1 MALSIGLKKVAY
13 LSRSLPLAVLYRFAL
28 SFRIMPNNSW
38 PELIFED
45 WQDTLAT
52 LHMWTQ
58 IVGKIRMQQT
68 PLINHWWNVTLY
80 VSARGLTTSPMPY
93 EDRIFEI
100 EFDFIGH
107 KLRVECSD
115 GALTTLDLRPQSV
128 ADFYK
133 ELMSALRGLGIN
145 AKIWPM
151 PVEIPNPIRFDQDR
165 IHKSYDADYV
175 NRFWRALVN
184 IDDVF
189 KDFRSRFI
197 GKVSPVHFWWGSFDH
212 AVTRF
217 SGRTAPPREASD
229 KWTQEAYSHEVI
241 SHGFWPGGNGVQAAF
256 YSYTAP
262 EPPSLSSSPVA
273 PKEAFYSQDMKEFLL
288 PYDAVRQS
296 PSPEDALMDFCQ
308 STYEAGA
315 NLAKWDRRALER

>member
-1 MALSIGLKKVAY
+1 MID
-13 LSRSLPLAVLYRFAL
+13 
-28 SFRIMPNNSW
+28 NTW
-38 PELIFED
+38 PTLILEE

-58 IVGKIRMQQT
+58 IVGKIRLKQT
-68 PLINHWWNVTLY
+68 QLVNHWWNVPLY
-80 VSARGLTTSPMPY
+80 LSARGLTTSPMPY
-93 EDRIFEI
+93 GDRIFEI
-100 EFDFIGH
+100 EFDFIDH
-107 KLRVECSD
+107 QLRIECSD
-115 GALTTLDLRPQSV
+115 GAQKILALRPQSV
-128 ADFYK
+128 ADFYQ
-133 ELMSALRGLGIN
+133 EVMSALHDLGIDV
-145 AKIWPM
+145 KIWPM

-165 IHKSYDADYV
+165 IHASYDAEYA
-175 NRFWRALVN
+175 NRFWRALVK

-189 KDFRSRFI
+189 KEFRARFI

-217 SGRTAPPREASD
+217 SGRVAPPREGAD
-229 KWTQEAYSHEVI
+229 KITVEAYSHEVI

-262 EPPSLSSSPVA
+262 EPAGLSESTIKPA
-273 PKEAFYSQDMKEFLL
+273 AAFYSQDMKEFLL

-296 PSPEDALMDFCQ
+296 PSPETALMDFLQ

-315 NLAKWDRRALER
+315 NLAKWDRATLERSHSF